1 MFSAWSNHESE
12 YPSCEGHVSESRE
25 AETLC
30 LNNTAVSTCHE
41 GKNVSQHSKTWCSW
55 YCRYWQ
61 FFAQESFSAWIH
73 VVKWFVFQPFS
84 VFGQSLT
91 TFPDLLQVMS
101 HGDTSLILGLIPL
114 NKMYIL
120 QLSWQCFFFMESC
133 WIQLRPCC
141 KKKDHDS
148 FPGTCLIIIDIDSDG
163 RAAEEHDVVVMWHGT
178 VSKFGALKGPHWN
191 RKPTYSWRLLILSI
205 ICPTYQLV
213 LRI

>member
-73 VVKWFVFQPFS
+73 LMKWFVFQTLS
-84 VFGQSLT
+84 VFGQTLT
-91 TFPDLLQVMS
+91 TFPDLTTS
-101 HGDTSLILGLIPL
+101 NDSWDKSLILGLIPL
-114 NKMYIL
+114 NKV
-120 QLSWQCFFFMESC
+120 WCFTLKCAF
-133 WIQLRPCC
+133 
-141 KKKDHDS
+141 
-148 FPGTCLIIIDIDSDG
+148 LIISPNIWISRSRFCGNVIEARCGFQCGFKATGMMNIFSRLPNRGSRKWGNIALHHQLWMSQEVCIDG
-163 RAAEEHDVVVMWHGT
+163 
-178 VSKFGALKGPHWN
+178 
-191 RKPTYSWRLLILSI
+191 
-205 ICPTYQLV
+205 
-213 LRI
+213 